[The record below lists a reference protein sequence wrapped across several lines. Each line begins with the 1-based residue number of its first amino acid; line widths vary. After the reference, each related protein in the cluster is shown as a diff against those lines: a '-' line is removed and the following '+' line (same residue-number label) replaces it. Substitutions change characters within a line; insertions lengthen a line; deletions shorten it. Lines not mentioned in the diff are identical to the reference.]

1 MSSRSSARPP
11 LAPAANAA
19 AGRRTRHPLWLGLL
33 WAALPALAALS
44 LFTGYVDLSPSRLVG
59 GTLAGELIPSRIL
72 LDIRLPRTLLCLA
85 VGAALGL
92 TGAAMQGLLRNPL
105 AEPSLLG
112 VSSGA
117 ALGAV
122 LALYTGL
129 ADAFYLALPL
139 AGFAGTAVA
148 TGFVFALAGRHT
160 GTTTLIL
167 AGVAVSSLCGALISL
182 VLNASSNPTAVTE
195 IVFWMLGSL
204 ADRSLRD
211 VQLALPFIIVGATLQ
226 LGCGRGLR
234 ALTLGE
240 DTAHSLGVNLPGL
253 RARLLLGSA
262 LAVGAAVSVSGA
274 IGFIGLVAPH
284 LMRRLAGGDPA
295 RLLPLSALAGALLLT
310 LADLAVR
317 WLHDTGPELKLGV
330 LTALVGAPF
339 FLVLILRSRREP
351 A

>member
-1 MSSRSSARPP
+1 MTRRLAP
-11 LAPAANAA
+11 LALFGLLLSLA
-19 AGRRTRHPLWLGLL
+19 AG
-33 WAALPALAALS
+33 S
-44 LFTGYVDLSPSRLVG
+44 LFTGYVDMSPQRLLHGALS
-59 GTLAGELIPSRIL
+59 GEPIPQRIL
-72 LDIRLPRTLLCLA
+72 IDIRLPRTILCLA

-105 AEPSLLG
+105 AEPGLLG
-112 VSSGA
+112 VSGGA

-122 LALYTGL
+122 LALYTGF

-139 AGFAGTAVA
+139 AGFTGTAIAIGV
-148 TGFVFALAGRHT
+148 VFALAGRRT

-182 VLNASSNPTAVTE
+182 VLNWSPNPTALSE

-204 ADRSLRD
+204 ADRSSHD
-211 VQLALPFIIVGATLQ
+211 VELALPFITLGTLLL

-240 DTAHSLGVNLPGL
+240 ETAHSLGVDL
-253 RARLLLGSA
+253 ARLRVRVLIGSA
-262 LAVGAAVSVSGA
+262 LAVGSAVSVSGS

-284 LMRRLAGGDPA
+284 LMRPLAGGDPA
-295 RLLPLSALAGALLLT
+295 RLLPLSALAGAVLLT
-310 LADLAVR
+310 SADLAVR
-317 WLHDTGPELKLGV
+317 LLHNTGPELKLGV

-339 FLVLILRSRREP
+339 FLALILRTRQE
-351 A
+351 AA